1 MINNKRIDSRSSNI
15 ETAEIDWS
23 KFDVEKA
30 VERLNE
36 EEKAERLE
44 QIVMIIELQGKI
56 NELKITWEIVKEQ
69 KEAEAMRQKERERE

>member
-1 MINNKRIDSRSSNI
+1 MLMINNKRIDSRSSNI

-56 NELKITWEIVKEQ
+56 NELKITWEIVKE
-69 KEAEAMRQKERERE
+69 

>member
-1 MINNKRIDSRSSNI
+1 M

-36 EEKAERLE
+36 EEKAKRLE

-56 NELKITWEIVKEQ
+56 NELKITWEIVKE
-69 KEAEAMRQKERERE
+69 

>member
-56 NELKITWEIVKEQ
+56 NELKITWEIVKE
-69 KEAEAMRQKERERE
+69 

>member
-1 MINNKRIDSRSSNI
+1 MINNKRTDSRSSNI

-56 NELKITWEIVKEQ
+56 NELKITWEIVKE
-69 KEAEAMRQKERERE
+69 

>member
-1 MINNKRIDSRSSNI
+1 M

>member
-1 MINNKRIDSRSSNI
+1 MLMINNKRIDSRSSNI

-56 NELKITWEIVKEQ
+56 NKLKITWEIVKE
-69 KEAEAMRQKERERE
+69 